1 MTGLPRFTDVP
12 LQQIAN
18 QGLSSCPEWHQVPAL
33 PSESQKASMTAH
45 SLEQDPEP
53 AAPAAPSSSSLM
65 RNLFSLLGEKWT
77 LVVLT
82 ALRTERRRFSELKRE
97 IPGVSQRMLA
107 QTLRE
112 LERAHFVDRIVLSTT
127 PPRVE
132 YVITDLGKG
141 LFPHLRAMKEWAT
154 LHEDQ
159 MFGAPPASG

>member
-1 MTGLPRFTDVP
+1 
-12 LQQIAN
+12 
-18 QGLSSCPEWHQVPAL
+18 
-33 PSESQKASMTAH
+33 MTAH
-45 SLEQDPEP
+45 SLEQETETQNPP
-53 AAPAAPSSSSLM
+53 TTITGGTLM
-65 RNLFSLLGEKWT
+65 RSLFSLLGEKWT

-82 ALRTERRRFSELKRE
+82 ALRSERRRFSELKRE

-132 YVITDLGKG
+132 YVLTDLGRG
-141 LFPHLRAMKEWAT
+141 LFPHLRAMKDWAT

-159 MFGAPPASG
+159 LFGTQAPG

>member
-1 MTGLPRFTDVP
+1 
-12 LQQIAN
+12 
-18 QGLSSCPEWHQVPAL
+18 
-33 PSESQKASMTAH
+33 MTAH
-45 SLEQDPEP
+45 SLEQEPETQTP
-53 AAPAAPSSSSLM
+53 ATASSATLM

-82 ALRTERRRFSELKRE
+82 ALCTERRRFSELKRE

-132 YVITDLGKG
+132 YVLTDLGRG
-141 LFPHLRAMKEWAT
+141 LFLHLRAMREWAM
-154 LHEDQ
+154 LHEDKL
-159 MFGAPPASG
+159 FSVPPVSG

>member
-1 MTGLPRFTDVP
+1 
-12 LQQIAN
+12 
-18 QGLSSCPEWHQVPAL
+18 
-33 PSESQKASMTAH
+33 MTAH
-45 SLEQDPEP
+45 SLEQEHEP
-53 AAPAAPSSSSLM
+53 QTQAAPGSSSLM

-77 LVVLT
+77 LIVLN
-82 ALRTERRRFSELKRE
+82 ALRSERRRFSELKRE

-132 YVITDLGKG
+132 YVLTDLGRG
-141 LFPHLRAMKEWAT
+141 LFPHLRTVEDWAT

-159 MFGAPPASG
+159 IFGSTPPPPPPSG